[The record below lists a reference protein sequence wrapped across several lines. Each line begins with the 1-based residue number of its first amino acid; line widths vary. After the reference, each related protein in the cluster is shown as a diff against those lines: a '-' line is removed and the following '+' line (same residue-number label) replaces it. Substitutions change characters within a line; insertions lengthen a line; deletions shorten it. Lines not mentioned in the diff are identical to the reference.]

1 VYLQGKEG
9 SQEYLQG
16 SQEYLQGKEGSQE
29 YLQVSTCMGTK
40 VTGVLA
46 REGRVTGVLACN

>member
-1 VYLQGKEG
+1 MYLQGKEG